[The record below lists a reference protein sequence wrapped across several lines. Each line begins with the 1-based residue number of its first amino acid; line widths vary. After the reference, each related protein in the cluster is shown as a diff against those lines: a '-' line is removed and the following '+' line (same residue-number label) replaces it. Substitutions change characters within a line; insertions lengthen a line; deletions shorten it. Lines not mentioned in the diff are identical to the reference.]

1 MFVGAGVDLDPRVA
15 VGAGVATGR
24 PFAVVG
30 AGVTAADPSATLVPA
45 ATTLL
50 EAALIEATL
59 VEATLVVESTTA
71 VLEPATT
78 VDRMLTGTGMKCGT
92 STGTGIAIFLIFLT
106 FLTWWCC
113 EL

>member
-30 AGVTAADPSATLVPA
+30 AGVTAADPSATLMRQ
-45 ATTLL
+45 
-50 EAALIEATL
+50 
-59 VEATLVVESTTA
+59 STTA